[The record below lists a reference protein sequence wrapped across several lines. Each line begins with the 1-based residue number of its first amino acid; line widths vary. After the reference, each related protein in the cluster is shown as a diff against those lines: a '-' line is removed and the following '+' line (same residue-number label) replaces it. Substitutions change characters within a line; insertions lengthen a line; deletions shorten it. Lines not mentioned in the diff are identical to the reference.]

1 MAGNSEP
8 TPGEL
13 ICTADLSDA
22 YSDELAYL
30 GLAFR
35 DFGKRLAFSGPIV
48 TLDTFEDNGAL
59 RELLESKGEGQVII
73 VDGHGSTR
81 CALLGGNL
89 GKLAEANGW
98 AGIVINGFVRDTLE
112 LAEANVGIK
121 ALGTHPKKS
130 IKRGV
135 GSINVPLRIDGIN
148 IYPGAW
154 LYADSDGVII
164 ASQKLK

>member
-1 MAGNSEP
+1 MAGTSEP
-8 TPGEL
+8 TSGEL

-59 RELLESKGEGQVII
+59 RELL
-73 VDGHGSTR
+73 DGHGSAR

-89 GKLAEANGW
+89 GELAEANGW

-112 LAEANVGIK
+112 LAEVDVGIK

-130 IKRGV
+130 LKRGV
-135 GSINVPLRIDGIN
+135 GSINVPLRIDGVN

-154 LYADSDGVII
+154 LYADADGVLI
-164 ASQKLK
+164 APQELK

>member
-1 MAGNSEP
+1 MSGTSKP

-35 DFGKRLAFSGPIV
+35 DFGKRLTFSGPIV

-59 RELLESKGEGQVII
+59 RELLESKGEGQVIV

-89 GKLAEANGW
+89 GELAEANGW

-130 IKRGV
+130 VKRGV
-135 GSINVPLRIDGIN
+135 GSINVPLRIDGVN
-148 IYPGAW
+148 IYPDAW
-154 LYADSDGVII
+154 LYADADGVLI
-164 ASQKLK
+164 APQKLK

>member
-1 MAGNSEP
+1 MTETSIAMPEE
-8 TPGEL
+8 T

-59 RELLESKGEGQVII
+59 RELLETKGDGQVIF

-89 GKLAEANGW
+89 GELAEANGW
-98 AGIVINGFVRDTLE
+98 SGIVINGFVRDTLE
-112 LAEANVGIK
+112 LAETNVGIK

-130 IKRGV
+130 LKRGV
-135 GSINVPLRIDGIN
+135 GAINVPLRIDGIN

-154 LYADSDGVII
+154 LYADADGVII
-164 ASQKLK
+164 APQKLK

>member
-1 MAGNSEP
+1 MPETA
-8 TPGEL
+8 

-22 YSDELAYL
+22 YSDMLVYL

-35 DFGKRLAFSGPIV
+35 DFGKRIAFNGPIV

-59 RELLESKGEGQVII
+59 RELLEGKGEGRVIV
-73 VDGHGSTR
+73 VDGHASSN

-89 GKLAEANGW
+89 GELAEANGW
-98 AGIVINGFVRDTLE
+98 AGIVINGLVRDTME
-112 LAEANVGIK
+112 LAEANIGIK

-135 GSINVPLRIDGIN
+135 GSVNVPLRIEGIN

-154 LYADSDGVII
+154 LYADADGVII
-164 ASQKLK
+164 APEKLK